1 MFKDKL
7 FLKKL
12 VTASV
17 VSALY
22 EKYNILTFTS
32 FAENTHLIISP
43 PLITTKEE
51 LNYLIESLDG
61 VFEYGIVR
69 CVFDFA
75 KRKFFK
81 K

>member
-1 MFKDKL
+1 MFRDKL

-32 FAENTHLIISP
+32 FAENTHLILSP
-43 PLITTKEE
+43 PLITKNVE
-51 LNYLIESLDG
+51 LDYLIESLHG
-61 VFEYGIVR
+61 IFEYGLIR
-69 CVFDFA
+69 CIADFA
-75 KRKFFK
+75 KRKFFR
-81 K
+81 

>member
-1 MFKDKL
+1 MFRDKL

-22 EKYNILTFTS
+22 EKYNILSFTS

-43 PLITTKEE
+43 PLITSEE
-51 LNYLIESLDG
+51 EMDYLFNSLNG
-61 VFEYGIVR
+61 VFEYGLIR
-69 CVFDFA
+69 CITDFA
-75 KRKFFK
+75 KRKFFR
-81 K
+81 